1 MKDDGM
7 VGHISRIGLS
17 RLLTEAQGGALG
29 AEDLLAGLIKRI
41 ALPMARK
48 RLDNRTE
55 DVDDAVQ
62 EIQLHILKLNRKQSA
77 TVENPEA
84 WIRTIA
90 LNLIGNIIEKTT
102 TKKRDKD
109 LIQPLEENTDPPAP
123 SENNVFPKETAL
135 EERYMSFPADLRA
148 GIDRSLELIN
158 ELFELRES
166 IQKDRAQ
173 IRPVLDAL
181 DSIKSTRKAV
191 SKTCNPPPSDRN
203 LWRLFE
209 FRELTRAPAFSGIPE
224 KDREVKA
231 LLDEERTLSEKYE
244 AIYLLWRAEQ
254 TLESKLTQNIGH
266 LSRND
271 LFPGL
276 PPWGNRISLI
286 AGMRVSPE
294 SVVYRV
300 WSRAPGFRIKNG
312 KYRSRKGIAFAFQY
326 HKWLSQKPPNK
337 YINLFRSVKSID
349 FSNIED
355 IEAPEVEAK
364 LRNSIDPFRKAGYG
378 QALDKK
384 YASLIKLILR
394 LSFGPHR

>member
-1 MKDDGM
+1 MKDVDM
-7 VGHISRIGLS
+7 VGHISSSELS
-17 RLLTEAQGGALG
+17 RLFTEAREGAPD
-29 AEDLLAGLIKRI
+29 AEDLLAVQIQRI
-41 ALPMARK
+41 ALPIARK
-48 RLDNRTE
+48 RLNNRTE

-135 EERYMSFPADLRA
+135 EERYMSFPAALRA
-148 GIDRSLELIN
+148 GIDRSLELID
-158 ELFELRES
+158 ELFALREG
-166 IQKDRAQ
+166 IQRDRAR
-173 IRPVLDAL
+173 IKPILDAL

-191 SKTCNPPPSDRN
+191 SKTCNPPPSDRD

-209 FRELTRAPAFSGIPE
+209 IRELTGTPEFSGIPE
-224 KDREVKA
+224 RDREVKA
-231 LLDEERTLSEKYE
+231 RLDDERTLSEKYE
-244 AIYLLWRAEQ
+244 AVYLLWRAEQ
-254 TLESKLTQNIGH
+254 TLESNLTQNIGYR
-266 LSRND
+266 SRND

-326 HKWLSQKPPNK
+326 HKWLSQKPPEK

-364 LRNSIDPFRKAGYG
+364 LRKSIDPFRKAGYG

-384 YASLIKLILR
+384 YASLIKLISR